1 MTEPRGIRANNPTNV
16 EYRPNTQWQ
25 GLADPPTEGRFCR
38 FIAPQWGLRATIT
51 IMRNKQ
57 KRGLVTLL
65 QMISDFAPAEDNNH
79 PLSYATAVAR
89 RMGCGVHDRV
99 DLADKDKTIAM
110 LHGMVAVECGP
121 APKGTA
127 NGDWLDDSVYEAAWS
142 LAKPLTQSRT
152 ARGSMITLIS
162 ATAGAVVEVAQ
173 DIVPQAADAAT
184 LVTPIWPQ
192 IARWV
197 LIAVCIAGGAL
208 AFYARWQAKQEGI
221 R

>member
-38 FIAPQWGLRATIT
+38 FIAPQWGLRATII

-99 DLADKDKTIAM
+99 DLTDKDKTIAM

-142 LAKPLTQSRT
+142 LANPLDRSRT
-152 ARGSMITLIS
+152 MIGG
-162 ATAGAVVEVAQ
+162 ATAGAATAAQGLLDVVQESTQ
-173 DIVPQAADAAT
+173 QAAVVADTVGMA
-184 LVTPIWPQ
+184 WPE

-197 LIAVCIAGGAL
+197 LLAVAL
-208 AFYARWQAKQEGI
+208 AGIGYALYARWQARQDGV